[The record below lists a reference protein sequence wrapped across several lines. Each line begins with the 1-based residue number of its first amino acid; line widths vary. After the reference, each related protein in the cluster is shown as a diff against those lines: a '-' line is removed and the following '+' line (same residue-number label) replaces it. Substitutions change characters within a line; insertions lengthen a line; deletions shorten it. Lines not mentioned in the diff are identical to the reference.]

1 MGVVELSDAQ
11 LEELY
16 QWVDSIPL
24 SRRKKNLARDFSDAV
39 LLAEVAHHFFPRL
52 VELHNYDQAL
62 RIESKLTNWRT
73 LNRKVLTNLGLELDR
88 DAMAAL
94 AHARPGHIESVLWRL
109 KQRITGKLKQ
119 KEKAYFKDTGDLP
132 EIAPSEPGQLA
143 SDQRVLEEKI
153 RECSEQSEY
162 IAALEAKIAKL
173 DELMRL
179 KDEKIAKLSA
189 PKGKR
194 K

>member
-1 MGVVELSDAQ
+1 MALVDLSDAQ

-39 LLAEVAHHFFPRL
+39 LLAEVVHHFLPRL
-52 VELHNYDQAL
+52 VELHNYSQAL
-62 RIESKLTNWRT
+62 RIESKLTNWQT
-73 LNRKVLTNLGLELDR
+73 LNRKVLTNLGLSLDR
-88 DAMAAL
+88 DGMAAL
-94 AHARPGHIESVLWRL
+94 AQARPGYIESVLWAL

-119 KEKAYFKDTGDLP
+119 KEQAYFDEMD
-132 EIAPSEPGQLA
+132 APDIPAEDPGRLA
-143 SDQRVLEEKI
+143 SDQRLLEEKI

-173 DELMRL
+173 EELMRL
-179 KDEKIAKLSA
+179 KDEKIARLSA
-189 PKGKR
+189 VKGK
-194 K
+194 

>member
-1 MGVVELSDAQ
+1 MALLDLNDAQ

-39 LLAEVAHHFFPRL
+39 LLAEVVHHFFPRL

-62 RIESKLTNWRT
+62 RIESKLTNWQT
-73 LNRKVLTNLGLELDR
+73 LNRKVLTNLGLSLDR
-88 DAMAAL
+88 DPMTAL
-94 AHARPGHIESVLWRL
+94 AQARPGYIESVLWHL
-109 KQRITGKLKQ
+109 KQSIASKLKQ
-119 KEKAYFKDTGDLP
+119 KEKAYFDDAAS
-132 EIAPSEPGQLA
+132 APDIGPSDQGQLA
-143 SDQRVLEEKI
+143 SDQRLLEEKI
-153 RECSEQSEY
+153 RECSEQIEY

-173 DELMRL
+173 EELMRL
-179 KDEKIAKLSA
+179 KDEKIVKLSA